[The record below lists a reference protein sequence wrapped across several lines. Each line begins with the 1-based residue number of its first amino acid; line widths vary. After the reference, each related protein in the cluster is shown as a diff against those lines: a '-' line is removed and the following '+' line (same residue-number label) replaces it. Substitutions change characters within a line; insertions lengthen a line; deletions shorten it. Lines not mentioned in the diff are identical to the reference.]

1 MYHLE
6 QSEAHI
12 SEMELFTFLK
22 RHLLHWFEAMSLM
35 GTISEAMEIIH
46 KLQSLEKVNTC
57 SVSITNMTNKY
68 KIEHEL

>member
-12 SEMELFTFLK
+12 SEMEVFAFFK
-22 RHLLHWFEAMSLM
+22 KHLLHWFEAMSLM
-35 GTISEAMEIIH
+35 GIISEAMEIIH

-57 SVSITNMTNKY
+57 SVSIANMTNKY
-68 KIEHEL
+68 KTEHEL